1 MDWKSAPCR
10 NRTSNPVFHG
20 QWFRLI
26 VQRRGRRKIPPCG
39 RLIEYKEPHSP
50 FQKLVDSQRRRYG
63 LSGRELA
70 EKIDVSQSTL
80 WIWLHNVNG
89 FPHHLAKLRAQ
100 YHQEPLSRRRGG
112 KVTLQ
117 RRADGPRPNF
127 RVFPL
132 GFRELNAGASR
143 SEAKLIYFGPA
154 LPEGR
159 FSRADSVAGNRI
171 P

>member
-1 MDWKSAPCR
+1 MQSYPYVQAPSR
-10 NRTSNPVFHG
+10 DFAVSKNG
-20 QWFRLI
+20 I
-26 VQRRGRRKIPPCG
+26 V
-39 RLIEYKEPHSP
+39 
-50 FQKLVDSQRRRYG
+50 
-63 LSGRELA
+63 
-70 EKIDVSQSTL
+70 
-80 WIWLHNVNG
+80 G
-89 FPHHLAKLRAQ
+89 F
-100 YHQEPLSRRRGG
+100 SRRRISRLDERAGRLFATAR
-112 KVTLQ
+112 VAEQ
-117 RRADGPRPNF
+117 VRRADGPRPNF